1 VLRTTVSSSST
12 RVATKRAGIA
22 PDTALSMVA
31 LLMLLTWALTSCTGA
46 TGFDS
51 VRHVEESKL
60 SGQPIEVVLELLG
73 TPYAYYVRPDGQEQ
87 ILTYDTYIE
96 QGTLSPAGCL
106 LLTGL
111 AGAGGNCPTGGDVV
125 PQCVALRFGSERR
138 LTKIERPQFIAEPC
152 STKSDQRF
160 LPATRQPTDTI
171 LQ

>member
-1 VLRTTVSSSST
+1 VLRTKVPSSST
-12 RVATKRAGIA
+12 RVTTERACITSY
-22 PDTALSMVA
+22 TASGTVA
-31 LLMLLTWALTSCTGA
+31 LLTLLTCVLTSCTGA
-46 TGFDS
+46 SGFNS

-60 SGQPIEVVLELLG
+60 RDEPIETVLELLG

-106 LLTGL
+106 LLMGL

-125 PQCVALRFGSERR
+125 PQCVALRFGPERR
-138 LTKIERPQFIAEPC
+138 LTKIERPQLIAEPC

-160 LPATRQPTDTI
+160 LPATRQPTETI